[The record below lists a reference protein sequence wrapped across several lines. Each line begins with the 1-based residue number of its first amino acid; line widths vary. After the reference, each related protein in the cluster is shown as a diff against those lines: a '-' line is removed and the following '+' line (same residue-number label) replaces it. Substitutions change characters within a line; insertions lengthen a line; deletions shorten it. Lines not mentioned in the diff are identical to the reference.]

1 MNRQRKLTW
10 IEKKQ
15 IEKMVFDHPFFD
27 ISGTVL
33 SKKEA
38 KAIIHSADARKSGV
52 EIVAE
57 ACNKAGVPCPN
68 SVDIHYSIIDNFK
81 EVFAIPTLRRIG
93 IIAVALILLVVF
105 FTATPIGRA
114 IAESVIQYFS
124 TLLDDG
130 KIIISKSDY
139 ESTLIS
145 ADETSRIDDGDQD
158 ERDDIDMYIF
168 VNSFDDFTKATG
180 KIPFV
185 LSLPHTEIYYI
196 DEPEIDYLMLHSTYL
211 TPKGE
216 IATYQIWNAEDMSST
231 TLSGFTVYD
240 ADKGIYY
247 SIEEDIDYIHCK
259 MVLNDSVLTLSSN
272 GDYTLNELIELLTIH

>member
-1 MNRQRKLTW
+1 MNRQRNLTW

-15 IEKMVFDHPFFD
+15 IEKIAFDHPFFD
-27 ISGTVL
+27 THGTVL

-38 KAIIHSADARKSGV
+38 KAIIHSAEMRKSGT
-52 EIVAE
+52 EIVTE
-57 ACNKAGVPCPN
+57 ACDRAGVPRPDF
-68 SVDIHYSIIDNFK
+68 VDNHYTVFENLK
-81 EVFAIPTLRRIG
+81 EVIAIPAIRRIG
-93 IIAVALILLVVF
+93 IIAIALILLIVF
-105 FTATPIGRA
+105 FTATPTGRA

-168 VNSFDDFTKATG
+168 VNSFDDFSKATG

-196 DEPEIDYLMLHSTYL
+196 DDPEIDYLMLHSKYL